1 MPPDEPEVVD
11 ELNKAMRE
19 FILLYTE
26 IKYFCHNTNFVSTK
40 MIHQLCL
47 FSYLTL
53 QFILIVLIHYY
64 STAKHLVKLIL
75 TIYIYLQEIL
85 GNGGNVP
92 LDEKLSVMLNILKAI
107 VFLMQYTERNDAA
120 IINISSEEERFILRN
135 LTKFAIFLIKSLS
148 LNEVLQLIKGS
159 AAVIWKLL
167 QQTRSDQGPNAAES
181 SSSSGPG
188 IS

>member
-1 MPPDEPEVVD
+1 MELGAQNPGWEILTPNEVEILKKAMPPDEPEVVD
-11 ELNKAMRE
+11 ELNKAM
-19 FILLYTE
+19 
-26 IKYFCHNTNFVSTK
+26 
-40 MIHQLCL
+40 Q
-47 FSYLTL
+47 
-53 QFILIVLIHYY
+53 
-64 STAKHLVKLIL
+64 
-75 TIYIYLQEIL
+75 IL

-120 IINISSEEERFILRN
+120 SINISSEEERFILRN

-159 AAVIWKLL
+159 TAVIWKLL